1 MQVILI
7 GKGRRITLDE
17 LSNLSR
23 GNAKLEMQGDD
34 TTTDTAESG
43 TDDALLSAALDKL
56 SLNGGDGSN
65 QEMLSSGATIA
76 SLSLLALTLV
86 HGRVVRGE
94 CATQVASSL
103 VDIVNTIISQE
114 TVDGS
119 NSKKVTLSTNSTE
132 FAKGVNLLIAN
143 EELKGIIEDKSYLV
157 RLISLARVS
166 LMLSQGKILVSLRK
180 YYVISF

>member
-34 TTTDTAESG
+34 TTNDTAESG

-56 SLNGGDGSN
+56 SLNGEGSN

-86 HGRVVRGE
+86 QGRIVRGE
-94 CATQVASSL
+94 CATQVASEL
-103 VDIVNTIISQE
+103 VDIVNTIVTSQE
-114 TVDGS
+114 TAVDES

-143 EELKGIIEDKSYLV
+143 EELKGIVEDKSYLV

-166 LMLSQGKILVSLRK
+166 LMLSQGTFLSCK
-180 YYVISF
+180 YAE

>member
-34 TTTDTAESG
+34 TAASTAESG

-56 SLNGGDGSN
+56 SLNSGEGSSE
-65 QEMLSSGATIA
+65 EMLSSGATIA

-86 HGRVVRGE
+86 QGRVVRGE
-94 CATQVASSL
+94 CATQVASTL

-114 TVDGS
+114 TSDES
-119 NSKKVTLSTNSTE
+119 SKKVTLSTNSTE
-132 FAKGVNLLIAN
+132 FAKSINLLIAN

-157 RLISLARVS
+157 RLIALARVS
-166 LMLSQGKILVSLRK
+166 LMLSQGK
-180 YYVISF
+180 

>member
-1 MQVILI
+1 MLQVILI

-23 GNAKLEMQGDD
+23 GNAKLEMQGED
-34 TTTDTAESG
+34 TAIDTAESG

-56 SLNGGDGSN
+56 SLNDGESSAD
-65 QEMLSSGATIA
+65 MLSSGATIA

-86 HGRVVRGE
+86 QGRVVRGE
-94 CATQVASSL
+94 CATQVASEL
-103 VDIVNTIISQE
+103 VDIVNAIVTNQE
-114 TVDGS
+114 TADES
-119 NSKKVTLSTNSTE
+119 SKKVTLSTNSTE

-143 EELKGIIEDKSYLV
+143 EGLKGIVEDKSYLV

-166 LMLSQGKILVSLRK
+166 LMLSQGK
-180 YYVISF
+180 

>member
-34 TTTDTAESG
+34 TTDTAESG

-56 SLNGGDGSN
+56 SLNSGEGSN

-86 HGRVVRGE
+86 QGRVVRGE
-94 CATQVASSL
+94 CATQVASTL
-103 VDIVNTIISQE
+103 ADIVNTIISQE

-166 LMLSQGKILVSLRK
+166 LMLSQGTVFGACADI
-180 YYVISF
+180 

>member
-17 LSNLSR
+17 LSNLSQ

-56 SLNGGDGSN
+56 SINGGEGSN
-65 QEMLSSGATIA
+65 RDMLSSGATIA

-86 HGRVVRGE
+86 QGRVVRGE

-103 VDIVNTIISQE
+103 VDIVNTIVTSQE
-114 TVDGS
+114 DGS
-119 NSKKVTLSTNSTE
+119 SKKLTLSTNSTE
-132 FAKGVNLLIAN
+132 FTKGVNLLIAN
-143 EELKGIIEDKSYLV
+143 EGLKGIVEDKSYLV

-166 LMLSQGKILVSLRK
+166 LMLSKGKLV
-180 YYVISF
+180 VCVQIDI